1 MDPGYLVDFVSR
13 HTSDI
18 FAAQATSFGTLG
30 DSYANSYKIQG
41 SLGNFINPPIII
53 TNHLLSPSSKTSVF
67 QLQPPIPLPRGN
79 NNRPPITQME
89 SDPFHP
95 TRKTNNLDNYTPT
108 SSNSSSSPQYQD
120 SSSFNPSPPLFLLLN
135 NNNSSF
141 NANKHKFYR
150 CKTAPAMVVMP
161 EDTTTKS
168 DPKPSEPDSG
178 SLLRQALLLLILYLS
193 LGVFIY
199 YFNRDHFSGLET
211 HPLVDALY
219 FCIVT
224 MCTIGYGDIAPITP
238 SAKLFSCFFVLVGF
252 GFIDIM
258 LSGVVNYVL
267 DLQENLVLKSIKLNK
282 NLNQNHNHMGVSSEE
297 TKRFSPIDYIFDFAK
312 GRMRIRLKVGLALGV
327 VLLSIG
333 MGTVVLFFV
342 EGLNWIDSLYLSVLS
357 VTTVGYGDK
366 AFKTLPGRLF
376 ASVWLLFSTLMV
388 ARSFLY
394 LTEARIDKRHRRLAN
409 RVLQRQITVK
419 DLLAADINN
428 NGFLCKSE
436 YVVFKLK
443 EMGKIKEREVL
454 QICDQFNKLD
464 SDNSGKI
471 TLRRLFAGRNI

>member
-1 MDPGYLVDFVSR
+1 MEAEPFFPIRKIKNLVDDAP
-13 HTSDI
+13 TPSD
-18 FAAQATSFGTLG
+18 
-30 DSYANSYKIQG
+30 
-41 SLGNFINPPIII
+41 
-53 TNHLLSPSSKTSVF
+53 
-67 QLQPPIPLPRGN
+67 
-79 NNRPPITQME
+79 
-89 SDPFHP
+89 
-95 TRKTNNLDNYTPT
+95 
-108 SSNSSSSPQYQD
+108 SSSPEQQHHQD
-120 SSSFNPSPPLFLLLN
+120 SSFNSPLFLLLN
-135 NNNSSF
+135 RSNSYPK
-141 NANKHKFYR
+141 KHKFYR

-161 EDTTTKS
+161 QDKS
-168 DPKPSEPDSG
+168 TDPKPSQPDSA
-178 SLLRQALLLLILYLS
+178 SLLRQAALLLILYLS

-224 MCTIGYGDIAPITP
+224 MCTIGYGDIAPVTP

-267 DLQENLVLKSIKLNK
+267 DLQENMVLKSIKMNHAGGGLHMLN
-282 NLNQNHNHMGVSSEE
+282 NERGLREE
-297 TKRFSPIDYIFDFAK
+297 TRFSPIDYIFDFAK

-342 EGLNWIDSLYLSVLS
+342 EGLDWIDSLYLSVLS

-376 ASVWLLFSTLMV
+376 ASIWLLFSTLMV

-394 LTEARIDKRHRRLAN
+394 LTEARIDKRHRRLSN
-409 RVLQRQITVK
+409 RVLHRQITVK

-436 YVVFKLK
+436 YIVISKHK
-443 EMGKIKEREVL
+443 KREGK
-454 QICDQFNKLD
+454 
-464 SDNSGKI
+464 GKGKKGEEKSI
-471 TLRRLFAGRNI
+471 RRCT

>member
-1 MDPGYLVDFVSR
+1 MEAEPFRPSRRTKNLVD
-13 HTSDI
+13 D
-18 FAAQATSFGTLG
+18 G
-30 DSYANSYKIQG
+30 
-41 SLGNFINPPIII
+41 
-53 TNHLLSPSSKTSVF
+53 
-67 QLQPPIPLPRGN
+67 
-79 NNRPPITQME
+79 
-89 SDPFHP
+89 
-95 TRKTNNLDNYTPT
+95 PT
-108 SSNSSSSPQYQD
+108 SSDSSSPEQQQEVQD
-120 SSSFNPSPPLFLLLN
+120 LLHNSHQDSSFNPPLFLFR
-135 NNNSSF
+135 NNSNS
-141 NANKHKFYR
+141 NSKKQRFYR

-161 EDTTTKS
+161 QEKS
-168 DPKPSEPDSG
+168 TDPKPAQADSA
-178 SLLRQALLLLILYLS
+178 SLLRQAALLLILYLS

-224 MCTIGYGDIAPITP
+224 MCTIGYGDIAPVTP

-267 DLQENLVLKSIKLNK
+267 DLQENMVLKSIRMNHAGLYMVNNK
-282 NLNQNHNHMGVSSEE
+282 GLEE
-297 TKRFSPIDYIFDFAK
+297 TRFSPIDYIFDFAK

-342 EGLNWIDSLYLSVLS
+342 EGLDWIDSLYLSVLS

-366 AFKTLPGRLF
+366 AFETLPGRLF
-376 ASVWLLFSTLMV
+376 ASIWLLFSTLMV

-409 RVLQRQITVK
+409 CVLHRQITVK

-428 NGFLCKSE
+428 NGFLWF
-436 YVVFKLK
+436 VFFL
-443 EMGKIKEREVL
+443 L
-454 QICDQFNKLD
+454 
-464 SDNSGKI
+464 S
-471 TLRRLFAGRNI
+471 LFHVQPSSLI